1 MPPAAGR
8 GLVKW
13 GRGVEHCA
21 SKGSLGDF
29 PGSPVAKTPHSQCRG
44 PRFDSGVGELD
55 PGMVQ
60 LRPSAA
66 K

>member
-13 GRGVEHCA
+13 GRGVECCA
-21 SKGSLGDF
+21 AKGSLGDF
-29 PGSPVAKTPHSQCRG
+29 PGSPVAKTPPLNAG
-44 PRFDSGVGELD
+44 AGFDSGVGELD
-55 PGMVQ
+55 PSMVQ
-60 LRPSAA
+60 LRPVAA